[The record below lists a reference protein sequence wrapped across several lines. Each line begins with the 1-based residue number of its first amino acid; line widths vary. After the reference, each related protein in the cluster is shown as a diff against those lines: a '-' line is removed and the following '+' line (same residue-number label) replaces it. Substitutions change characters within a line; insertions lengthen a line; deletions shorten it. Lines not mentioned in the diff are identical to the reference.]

1 MKVRLLAVMAV
12 VVVGVMAGTSP
23 AMAKKAHTASEWS
36 HQHADNKAF
45 GEAIHK
51 LRISND
57 LTNYSVGQITA
68 ASIVALTAL
77 KDGLTKVADATTEF
91 KYGVV
96 QVGLATGGAGD
107 GIVGFGPTEFYVTP
121 PIYKT
126 GEQSQ
131 VTFPIG
137 KSAAPLATRLF
148 TAVRSVYPD
157 KGAVECRVSIV
168 GQTLANA
175 ASAVTGTLP
184 DPAIGAYTGSAA
196 AQVIT
201 ATAVKKATASN
212 GAGGFFHK
220 MPQSRIQPENGN
232 STYPLALVALE
243 DNAINLAGSELLGG
257 TSFIAT
263 TSATAVLS
271 CIRTS

>member
-1 MKVRLLAVMAV
+1 MAV

-23 AMAKKAHTASEWS
+23 AMASQWS
-36 HQHADNKAF
+36 HQHADNKQF

-96 QVGLATGGAGD
+96 QVALNTGAAGD
-107 GIVGFGPTEFYVTP
+107 GIAGMGPAQFWVTP
-121 PIYKT
+121 PIVKT
-126 GEQSQ
+126 GASST

-137 KSAAPLATRLF
+137 LTGGAVRQVKLF

-157 KGAVECRVSIV
+157 KGDVVCRVTVQNGSSGLSV
-168 GQTLANA
+168 TAN
-175 ASAVTGTLP
+175 G
-184 DPAIGAYTGSAA
+184 DPAL
-196 AQVIT
+196 
-201 ATAVKKATASN
+201 K
-212 GAGGFFHK
+212 GFYQP

-232 STYPLALVALE
+232 KTYPLNLVALE
-243 DNAINLAGSELLGG
+243 DNVINLADASKVDAVPTAAAG
-257 TSFIAT
+257 TSGIGT
-263 TSATAVLS
+263 LTCL
-271 CIRTS
+271 RTS